1 MYEREERLIEEARC
15 RAAEATASLP
25 STGKDASDAS
35 AILAFRQAITECES
49 AKSMISSV
57 YQTLKCRVPADRA
70 GVDQRRKELL
80 QRAWNALLLAQQE
93 QDFLV
98 NDIYRL
104 QSETPMALYPA
115 LRASTYEP
123 TINRLREN
131 S

>member
-1 MYEREERLIEEARC
+1 VSSNKRPNKEKNVYEREERLIEAAKRQ
-15 RAAEATASLP
+15 AAEATASLP
-25 STGKDASDAS
+25 PTGKGASDPS

-57 YQTLKCRVPADRA
+57 YQTLRCPVPADRA
-70 GVDQRRKELL
+70 DVGQRRKELL

-104 QSETPMALYPA
+104 QSETN
-115 LRASTYEP
+115 RA
-123 TINRLREN
+123 NKRL
-131 S
+131 

>member
-1 MYEREERLIEEARC
+1 VSSNRQPNKEKNVYEREERLIEEAKC
-15 RAAEATASLP
+15 QAAEATASLP
-25 STGKDASDAS
+25 PTRASDAS

-57 YQTLKCRVPADRA
+57 YQTLKCRVPADRM

-80 QRAWNALLLAQQE
+80 ERAWNALLLAQQE

-104 QSETPMALYPA
+104 QSET
-115 LRASTYEP
+115 
-123 TINRLREN
+123 NRTNKRL
-131 S
+131 